1 MRRFFPAS
9 AALVLAGFALS
20 HAYLV
25 NSSPAENA
33 LLRTPPAEVRLGF
46 TEGVELRLSVFKV
59 YALEAPQN
67 ALRDPRRLQELARPL
82 VDRVL
87 PLRDDMSR
95 AERMDVG
102 LKNEGRTAENVTIS
116 LKPDLKPGA
125 YVVMWR
131 VLSVD
136 THTTSGFFVFVYQPQ
151 RG

>member
-1 MRRFFPAS
+1 MRHFLAS
-9 AALVLAGFALS
+9 AALALAGVALS

-25 NSSPAENA
+25 SSSPEENT
-33 LLRTPPAEVRLGF
+33 LLRTPPTEVRLGF
-46 TEGVELRLSVFKV
+46 TEGVELRFSVFKV

-82 VDRVL
+82 VERVL
-87 PLRDDMSR
+87 PLRDDMGR
-95 AERMDVG
+95 AERADAG
-102 LKNEGRTAENVTIS
+102 LKTQGRTAENVVIT

-131 VLSVD
+131 VLSID

-151 RG
+151 GG